1 MLICCNIHV
10 ICDSIANNPIKSIA
24 ILCNRI
30 VILNRL
36 VGELVATKALPKPAS
51 EKTLQRKYKILA
63 TATKGRIDID
73 TDSGQKLS
81 ELVHMYCAAFTNLYG
96 TEKENDEKLNTMKY
110 LYKYYCSTTCND
122 LSKITNS
129 YIRDAIN
136 LAFLHS

>member
-1 MLICCNIHV
+1 MSFKFEHELNHPCAGAIFDVNNSYSKKTFDEIILIRCIELNKDEITKDPML
-10 ICDSIANNPIKSIA
+10 P
-24 ILCNRI
+24 
-30 VILNRL
+30 
-36 VGELVATKALPKPAS
+36 LP
-51 EKTLQRKYKILA
+51 
-63 TATKGRIDID
+63 
-73 TDSGQKLS
+73 
-81 ELVHMYCAAFTNLYG
+81 FTNLYG

>member
-1 MLICCNIHV
+1 MSFKFEHELNHPCAGAIFDGNNSYSKKTFDEIILIRCIELNKDEIAKDPML
-10 ICDSIANNPIKSIA
+10 P
-24 ILCNRI
+24 
-30 VILNRL
+30 
-36 VGELVATKALPKPAS
+36 LP
-51 EKTLQRKYKILA
+51 
-63 TATKGRIDID
+63 
-73 TDSGQKLS
+73 
-81 ELVHMYCAAFTNLYG
+81 FTNLYG

>member
-1 MLICCNIHV
+1 ML
-10 ICDSIANNPIKSIA
+10 P
-24 ILCNRI
+24 
-30 VILNRL
+30 
-36 VGELVATKALPKPAS
+36 LP
-51 EKTLQRKYKILA
+51 
-63 TATKGRIDID
+63 
-73 TDSGQKLS
+73 
-81 ELVHMYCAAFTNLYG
+81 FTNLYG